1 MRKKQSEQAR
11 SENEKLIGQL
21 RALEAKFNDINRVI
35 DPEIELIKD
44 TDISRSSSSFDTSFN
59 ISTENVPPQIAR
71 SKVDKSKLIVSKGN
85 TVPETSKSKLKDL
98 QSNNK
103 LESKGR
109 LVRPSQLSNKE
120 AKSLNDASILIDKL
134 NSELSSFKSGKC
146 ILQFYKYI

>member
-1 MRKKQSEQAR
+1 LRKKQSEQAR

>member
-1 MRKKQSEQAR
+1 MIR
-11 SENEKLIGQL
+11 QL

-44 TDISRSSSSFDTSFN
+44 TDISRSSSSSFDTSFN

-71 SKVDKSKLIVSKGN
+71 SKVDKSKLIISKGN
-85 TVPETSKSKLKDL
+85 TAPETSKSKLKDI
-98 QSNNK
+98 QSSNK

-146 ILQFYKYI
+146 KLQFYNYI

>member
-1 MRKKQSEQAR
+1 MRKKQSDQAR
-11 SENEKLIGQL
+11 LENEKLIGQL

-85 TVPETSKSKLKDL
+85 PVPETSKSKLKDL

-146 ILQFYKYI
+146 ILKFYKYI

>member
-1 MRKKQSEQAR
+1 MRKKQSDQAR
-11 SENEKLIGQL
+11 SENEKLIRQL

-44 TDISRSSSSFDTSFN
+44 TDISRSSSSSSFDTSFN

-71 SKVDKSKLIVSKGN
+71 STVDKSKLIVSKGN
-85 TVPETSKSKLKDL
+85 TSKSTLKDI
-98 QSNNK
+98 QSSNK

-146 ILQFYKYI
+146 KLQFYNYI